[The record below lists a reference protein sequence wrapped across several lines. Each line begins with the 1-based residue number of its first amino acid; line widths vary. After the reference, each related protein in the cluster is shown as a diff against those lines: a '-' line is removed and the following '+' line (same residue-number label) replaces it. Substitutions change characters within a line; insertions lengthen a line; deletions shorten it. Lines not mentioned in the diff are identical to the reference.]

1 MRILADEN
9 VDAPI
14 IVWLAACGHD
24 VLSMCETSPGASDEA
39 VVTLAEREQRVI
51 ITSDRDF
58 GELVFRHGARP
69 AGVIYLRLGGLAPE
83 DLLAKFQSAWAATES
98 RATGS
103 FIVVTPGPIRV
114 RPLSGAGS

>member
-14 IVWLAACGHD
+14 IAWLAACGHD
-24 VLSMCETSPGASDEA
+24 VRSICDSSPGASDEA
-39 VVTLAEREQRVI
+39 VVALAERDKRVI

-69 AGVIYLRLGGLAPE
+69 AGVVYLRLGALTPAE
-83 DLLAKFQSAWAATES
+83 LLARFQAAWAAIES
-98 RATGS
+98 RAAGS
-103 FIVVTPGPIRV
+103 FIVLTPGPIRV
-114 RPLSGAGS
+114 RPLGGADS

>member
-14 IVWLAACGHD
+14 IAWLAGCGHD
-24 VLSMCETSPGASDEA
+24 VLRMCESSPGASDEA

-58 GELVFRHGARP
+58 GELVFRHRARP
-69 AGVIYLRLGGLAPE
+69 AGVVYLRLGGLAPE
-83 DLLAKFQSAWAATES
+83 EMLAKFQAAWAATES
-98 RATGS
+98 RVTGS

-114 RPLSGAGS
+114 RPLNWAGS